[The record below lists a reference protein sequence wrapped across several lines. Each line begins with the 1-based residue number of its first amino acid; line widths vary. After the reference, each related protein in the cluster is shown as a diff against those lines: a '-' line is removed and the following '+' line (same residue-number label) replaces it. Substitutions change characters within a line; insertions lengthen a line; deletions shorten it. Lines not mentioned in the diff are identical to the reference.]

1 MNIIQPK
8 MEGFMEK
15 IYFHLKNYYFTKKKI
30 LRNVNF
36 YTNVFLKN
44 KFILFLIYI
53 SFYNFLQF

>member
-8 MEGFMEK
+8 MERFIEE
-15 IYFHLKNYYFTKKKI
+15 IYFHLKNYYFTKKI
-30 LRNVNF
+30 LRNANF
-36 YTNVFLKN
+36 YFFLKN